1 RARRRPGQAA
11 LPLPQRLV
19 RRAHRRPARRPPAA
33 PAAARR
39 RGGARRGRV
48 RDRGR
53 GVSAVA
59 ARDRSLRAQRKA
71 LVSAMLVFSVL
82 LVLLQLWLLTA
93 TVNAVLDGDASMA
106 LPAA

>member
-1 RARRRPGQAA
+1 M
-11 LPLPQRLV
+11 
-19 RRAHRRPARRPPAA
+19 
-33 PAAARR
+33 
-39 RGGARRGRV
+39 
-48 RDRGR
+48 
-53 GVSAVA
+53 A

-106 LPAA
+106 LPAACVSAACLALNLGLLRYLIRFE